1 MAVEYKGFK
10 LSRRLGQME
19 RGLANNLDMSSS
31 RVLFVFL
38 WYRGRMNL
46 FILSPMFKTPYYSIS
61 RLVASNSAEE
71 LFALLFV
78 GTTIFLGFMF
88 YGQIILRIVYGVFC
102 MVVASCLQPCIFH

>member
-1 MAVEYKGFK
+1 
-10 LSRRLGQME
+10 ME
-19 RGLANNLDMSSS
+19 RGLANYLDMSSS

-71 LFALLFV
+71 LFAFLRLLFV

-102 MVVASCLQPCIFH
+102 MVVASCLQPCIFR